1 MYAIGFLGLLIVIAN
16 LVVSYKAFKD
26 YSFFERCTFRIDP
39 ILVNKDYKRLITSG
53 FVHVG
58 WMHLIFNMVSLY
70 AFSGVLEESVGGA
83 NFLLIYFGSLLGG
96 NLFSLYIHRN
106 HSDYSAVGAS
116 GAVSGIIFAAM
127 ALFPGMRLSLI
138 LLPIP
143 IPSWA
148 FAILFVLIS
157 IRGIQSQRDN
167 IGHDAHLGGGIIG
180 MLIAIMLKPEILETN
195 LLVIALVIIPA
206 IVFIYLI
213 VTRPEILILG
223 PTRTKQAYITKDD
236 RYNSLRKE
244 KQTDI
249 DAILDKIS
257 EKGID
262 SLTREEKRTLD
273 EYSGKGRD

>member
-26 YSFFERCTFRIDP
+26 FAFYERCTFRIDP
-39 ILVNKDYKRLITSG
+39 ILIGKDYKRLITSG
-53 FVHVG
+53 FVHVS

-70 AFSGVLEESVGGA
+70 AFSGQLEEAVGGA

-106 HSDYSAVGAS
+106 HGDYSAVGAS
-116 GAVSGIIFAAM
+116 GAVSGVIFAAI
-127 ALFPGMRLSLI
+127 ALFPGMKLSLI

-180 MLIAIMLKPEILETN
+180 MLIAIMLYPATLEKN
-195 LLVIALVIIPA
+195 LLVIGLVMVPTMI
-206 IVFIYLI
+206 FIYLI

-223 PTRTKQAYITKDD
+223 PTRTKKGYFTKED
-236 RYNSLRKE
+236 RYNSLKRD
-244 KQTDI
+244 KQISI
-249 DAILDKIS
+249 DTILDKIS
-257 EKGID
+257 EKGIG
-262 SLTREEKRTLD
+262 SLTKEEKRILD
-273 EYSGKGRD
+273 EYSGKGGE